1 MTTVNPTNNHNVNPY
16 ETTSETTPTGDPK
29 NASKFDDTNMD
40 PFTRIMLLQE
50 ERVGL
55 LDGQVKSQSE
65 RMQSIN
71 TEIKDYGKTISMVND
86 KSASLKKGEDKL
98 TLTDA
103 EVNEL
108 KSKGVDVQGNE
119 VSKDQLNSFS
129 ETLKQKRDGL
139 NNDSQM
145 EMIRLQGLINKQQQA
160 YQLMTNIQKKEH
172 DTIMA
177 TINKIN

>member
-1 MTTVNPTNNHNVNPY
+1 MSTPPVTGNQPYNPY
-16 ETTSETTPTGDPK
+16 ETTTPTGDPK
-29 NASKFDDTNMD
+29 NASKFDDANMD
-40 PFTRIMLLQE
+40 PFTRIMLLSE
-50 ERVGL
+50 ERVAL
-55 LDGQVKSQSE
+55 LDEQVKSQSE

-71 TEIKDYGKTISMVND
+71 SKIKDYGSTISKVNTEAAKLEKDDSKVTLSDEMV
-86 KSASLKKGEDKL
+86 
-98 TLTDA
+98 T
-103 EVNEL
+103 EL
-108 KSKGVDVQGNE
+108 KAKGVDVPGKE
-119 VSKDQLNSFS
+119 VTKAQLNSFA
-129 ETLKQKRDGL
+129 EDLKQKRDGF